1 MIPQD
6 LLEILRCPHCVSGA
20 TRAAG
25 DDPGQLEFYKESWL
39 ICQEPG
45 CGRKYPVVDG
55 IPVMLVDTGEKWMAT
70 PAEQLPVPPPAVS

>member
-6 LLEILRCPHCVSGA
+6 LLDILRCPHCVSGD

-25 DDPGQLEFYKESWL
+25 DDPGRLEFYKESWL

-45 CGRKYPVVDG
+45 CGRKYPVVDE
-55 IPVMLVDTGEKWMAT
+55 IPEMLIETGDKWIST
-70 PAEQLPVPPPAVS
+70 PPDQLPVPPHA

>member
-25 DDPGQLEFYKESWL
+25 ADPGRLELYQESWL
-39 ICQEPG
+39 ICHEPG
-45 CGRKYPVVDG
+45 CGRKYPVVDN
-55 IPVMLVDTGEKWMAT
+55 IPVMMVDVGEKWIAT
-70 PAEQLPVPPPAVS
+70 PVEQLPVPPPAVS

>member
-6 LLEILRCPHCVSGA
+6 LLDILRCPHCVSGN

-25 DDPGQLEFYKESWL
+25 DDPGRLEFYKGSWL

-45 CGRKYPVVDG
+45 CGRKYPVVDD
-55 IPVMLVDTGEKWMAT
+55 IPEMLVETGDKWIDV
-70 PAEQLPVPPPAVS
+70 PVEQLPIPPRA

>member
-6 LLEILRCPHCVSGA
+6 LLDILRCPHCVSGD

-25 DDPGQLEFYKESWL
+25 DDPGRLEFYKASWL

-45 CGRKYPVVDG
+45 CGRKYPVVDD
-55 IPVMLVDTGEKWMAT
+55 IPEMLVETGDKWAST
-70 PAEQLPVPPPAVS
+70 PADQLPVPART

>member
-25 DDPGQLEFYKESWL
+25 DDPGRLEYYKEAWL

-45 CGRKYPVVDG
+45 CGRKYPVIDD
-55 IPVMLVDTGEKWMAT
+55 IPEMLVEAGEKWMQT
-70 PAEQLPVPPPAVS
+70 PVEQLPVPASS

>member
-6 LLEILRCPHCVSGA
+6 LLDILRCPHCVSGD

-25 DDPGQLEFYKESWL
+25 DDPGRLEFYKESWL

-45 CGRKYPVVDG
+45 CGRKYPVVDD
-55 IPVMLVDTGEKWMAT
+55 IPEMLVETGDRWINV
-70 PAEQLPVPPPAVS
+70 PRDQLPIPARA